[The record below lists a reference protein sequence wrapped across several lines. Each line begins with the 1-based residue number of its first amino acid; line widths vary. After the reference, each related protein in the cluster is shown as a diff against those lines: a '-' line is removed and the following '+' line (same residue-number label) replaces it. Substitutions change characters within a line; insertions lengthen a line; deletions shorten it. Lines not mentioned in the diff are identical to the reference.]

1 MKINKRN
8 ALFLI
13 IFLILLLVFCSCEV
27 NNKSAADNEKAVQTV
42 SQNAENKYD
51 SEDEDTKIELE
62 TPDSVTEEPKDHKE
76 NEREENSEKDK
87 ENFGSKQSED
97 IDTTDITD
105 EKIMVYKTK
114 NGECYHLSGCPSLNS
129 SKKEISLSDAKAM
142 GLRPCKRCE
151 PPR

>member
-13 IFLILLLVFCSCEV
+13 IFLILTLVLCSCEV
-27 NNKSAADNEKAVQTV
+27 NNKSTADNEKAVQTV

-51 SEDEDTKIELE
+51 SEDEETKTELE
-62 TPDSVTEEPKDHKE
+62 TPNSVTEEPEDHKE

-87 ENFGSKQSED
+87 ENFGSRQSED
-97 IDTTDITD
+97 TDTTVITD
-105 EKIMVYKTK
+105 EEIMVYKTK

-129 SKKEISLSDAKAM
+129 SKKEISLNEAKAR
-142 GLRPCKRCE
+142 GLSPCKCCE

>member
-13 IFLILLLVFCSCEV
+13 ICLILSLVFCSCEV
-27 NNKSAADNEKAVQTV
+27 NNKSTDDNEKAVQTFA
-42 SQNAENKYD
+42 QNAEDKYD
-51 SEDEDTKIELE
+51 SEEEDTKTELK
-62 TPDSVTEEPKDHKE
+62 TPDSVTEEPEGREE
-76 NEREENSEKDK
+76 NENEENSEKDK
-87 ENFGSKQSED
+87 ENFGSRQSED
-97 IDTTDITD
+97 ADTTVITD
-105 EKIMVYKTK
+105 EEIMVYKTK

-129 SKKEISLSDAKAM
+129 SKKEISLNEAKAM